1 MIEKYNSK
9 YIECS
14 ENELVICIG
23 EDFSALPIFGCKITD
38 WDEKG
43 KEVLHWCISFGETD
57 TEDQEKYITVKE
69 LIIKNPKIEPFLHLE
84 PRFSFVID
92 EDGED
97 VWEEEF

>member
-9 YIECS
+9 YIEYS
-14 ENELVICIG
+14 ENELVICI
-23 EDFSALPIFGCKITD
+23 
-38 WDEKG
+38 
-43 KEVLHWCISFGETD
+43 GETD